1 MKNNFKMLACFILF
15 TCFVVD
21 IYAQEYAPVT
31 FNDRRVINSHS
42 VEMLEA
48 RKMDFRTSHRFGDMF
63 GAQGG
68 WPSFY
73 GLENSTDIGIGFDY
87 GINDNINVGIS
98 RTKGSGELRQLINTY
113 FKARL
118 MRQQI
123 NGKNPLSITI
133 AGMANVSTMTKSSAD
148 GFLSFFPSPSN
159 RWAYHIQLMFA
170 RRMNSRLSLQLSLN
184 YTYRDIVYNYDQHD
198 LPSIGLASRLRL
210 TKATSL
216 IFDATLPVLDGDRD
230 TPQNYFPPIGF
241 GLEFMTGGGHVFQIN
256 LTNATGLSET
266 DYIPYS
272 FSDWT
277 QGEFRLGFTI
287 ARKFSVY

>member
-1 MKNNFKMLACFILF
+1 MKNSFKIVLLLVGCALLMSDL
-15 TCFVVD
+15 
-21 IYAQEYAPVT
+21 YAQEYAPVT

-48 RKMDFRTSHRFGDMF
+48 RKMDFRTAHRFGDMF
-63 GAQGG
+63 GPQGG
-68 WPSFY
+68 WPTFY

-123 NGKNPLSITI
+123 NGRNPISITI
-133 AGMANVSTMTKSSAD
+133 AGMANVSTMTKSGTD

-159 RWAYHIQLMFA
+159 RWSYHIQMMFA
-170 RRMNSRLSLQLSLN
+170 RRMNSRLSLQMSLN

-198 LPSIGLASRLRL
+198 LPSIGFATRFRF

-216 IFDATLPVLDGDRD
+216 ILDATFPVLDGDRN
-230 TPQNYFPPIGF
+230 TPQTYYPPIGV
-241 GLEFMTGGGHVFQIN
+241 GIEFITGGGHVFQIN

-272 FSDWT
+272 YSNWSD
-277 QGEFRLGFTI
+277 GEFRLGFTI